1 MDSPWFSMFFHD
13 FPSSSHWIS
22 IPGFPSQKMFRPSFA
37 QKGAGAVSPTQ
48 QPQLDLLQSIRWESL
63 WGAFFFDVFD
73 VFDVGTF
80 WDTAVF
86 LDHWKLYLNHVKQ
99 LSVIKKSISYS
110 PTIHP
115 TKSHEMTVKYGT
127 WSGSAAWDLAS
138 FDLWRMF
145 PGAVAGMWL
154 ELYDEEWGI

>member
-1 MDSPWFSMFFHD
+1 MIFPVQAIESASLD
-13 FPSSSHWIS
+13 FPLKRCSAQVSLRKEQVRCLPHSSHNLT
-22 IPGFPSQKMFRPSFA
+22 FCNQF
-37 QKGAGAVSPTQ
+37 
-48 QPQLDLLQSIRWESL
+48 DESL
-63 WGAFFFDVFD
+63 CEARFFLMSSMSSMWALSGIPQF
-73 VFDVGTF
+73 
-80 WDTAVF
+80 F

>member
-1 MDSPWFSMFFHD
+1 MIFHD
-13 FPSSSHWIS
+13 FPSSSHDFAAS
-22 IPGFPSQKMFRPSFA
+22 VDFPLQRFSTEKKRAPSLRKKEQVRCLPRSSHNLTFCN
-37 QKGAGAVSPTQ
+37 QF
-48 QPQLDLLQSIRWESL
+48 DESL
-63 WGAFFFDVFD
+63 CEARSFSMSSMSFFLWALSGIPQFF
-73 VFDVGTF
+73 GS
-80 WDTAVF
+80 
-86 LDHWKLYLNHVKQ
+86 LKNIYLNHVKQ

-145 PGAVAGMWL
+145 PGAVAGMWP